1 MLTTFDKVFNE
12 FSASLV
18 KESVGR
24 TYAADSEEEAEW
36 DGFFGVVWVARCLE
50 EVLMFVCDLQL
61 TVFIPKDFAKT
72 IARANESYTL
82 SFSSNKGGRTFVT
95 GHI

>member
-1 MLTTFDKVFNE
+1 MTE

-36 DGFFGVVWVARCLE
+36 DGFFGELWVARC
-50 EVLMFVCDLQL
+50 F
-61 TVFIPKDFAKT
+61 
-72 IARANESYTL
+72 
-82 SFSSNKGGRTFVT
+82 
-95 GHI
+95 